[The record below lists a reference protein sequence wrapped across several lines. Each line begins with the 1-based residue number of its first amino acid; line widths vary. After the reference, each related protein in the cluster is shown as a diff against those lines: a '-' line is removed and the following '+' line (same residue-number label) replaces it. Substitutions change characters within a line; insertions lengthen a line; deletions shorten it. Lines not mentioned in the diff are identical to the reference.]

1 MVEEFSIDMLYILDL
16 MILAAQNIQPIEK
29 RKYPLKIYGSFIVFI
44 LYNIT
49 VQMYSL
55 RAMLFSNDHLSGG
68 QQSDGFYTFF

>member
-1 MVEEFSIDMLYILDL
+1 MVEEFSIDMLCILDVSSSSEYSTYRK
-16 MILAAQNIQPIEK
+16 EK
-29 RKYPLKIYGSFIVFI
+29 EYPLKIYGSFIVFI
-44 LYNIT
+44 LYKIT